1 MQRPRPRR
9 SESKSTSHANARA
22 PNLTV
27 LKPQQK
33 NIRNKNKH
41 HTNAAPCPSLITE
54 KRGRPRPKGGNNI
67 AFNYECCNY
76 IVIAVSLLAGCSQYT
91 LVSGPDGPL
100 TRRYA
105 PTSGKPSSG
114 PLRPRTEALSWLKA
128 GMVWQGGGW
137 VR

>member
-33 NIRNKNKH
+33 DIRNKKH
-41 HTNAAPCPSLITE
+41 HANAAPCPPLITE

-76 IVIAVSLLAGCSQYT
+76 IIIAASLLAGHIEYT

-114 PLRPRTEALSWLKA
+114 PLRPRTEALSSLTA
-128 GMVWQGGGW
+128 GMALQGEDG
-137 VR
+137 